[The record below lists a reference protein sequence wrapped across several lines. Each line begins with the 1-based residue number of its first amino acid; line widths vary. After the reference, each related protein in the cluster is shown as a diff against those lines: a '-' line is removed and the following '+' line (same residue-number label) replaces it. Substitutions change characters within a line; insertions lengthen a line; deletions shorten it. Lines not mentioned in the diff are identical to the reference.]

1 MFRKTSL
8 LLFAL
13 GLVISLSTTAPLLA
27 QGGGTPPPA
36 PPAPK
41 DGEEKPK
48 TTGDSPGPERFWQAS
63 VNGGTFMV
71 ALDRIASISRHKYV
85 LDGSALVD
93 EVTVDTVGQAL
104 ARFYFIS
111 PITDKSP
118 STAVKDIATHTQEL
132 VEKSALLTGTD
143 IQNMVVKKYP
153 DTTHAKAL
161 EYRILNEPD
170 LTALYTSVKT
180 AWESAKGRKF
190 ATAAPKDPKQ
200 P

>member
-8 LLFAL
+8 LLFA
-13 GLVISLSTTAPLLA
+13 ISLSAATPLRA

-36 PPAPK
+36 QPPPK
-41 DGEEKPK
+41 GEEEKPK

-63 VNGGTFMV
+63 INGGKYMV
-71 ALDRIASISRHKYV
+71 ALDRIASISRHTYV
-85 LDGSALVD
+85 LDGTALVD
-93 EVTVDTVGQAL
+93 EVTIDTAGQAL

-118 STAVKDIATHTQEL
+118 STAVKDVAANTKEI
-132 VEKSALLTGTD
+132 VEKSALLSGTD

-170 LTALYTSVKT
+170 LTALYASVKT
-180 AWESAKGRKF
+180 AWESGKGRKF
-190 ATAAPKDPKQ
+190 ATAVKQ

>member
-1 MFRKTSL
+1 MFRKTFL

-13 GLVISLSTTAPLLA
+13 SLSAAAPLRA

-36 PPAPK
+36 QPPPK
-41 DGEEKPK
+41 DDEEKPK

-63 VNGGTFMV
+63 VNGGTYMV

-85 LDGSALVD
+85 LDGAALVD
-93 EVTVDTVGQAL
+93 EVTVDTMGQAIV
-104 ARFYFIS
+104 RFYFIS

-118 STAVKDIATHTQEL
+118 SAAIKDAATHAKEL

-153 DTTHAKAL
+153 DTTHAKAI
-161 EYRILNEPD
+161 EFRILNEPD
-170 LTALYTSVKT
+170 LTALYASVKT
-180 AWESAKGRKF
+180 AWESSKGRKF